1 MSNKGWTTSEDI
13 NPDAIDKNAPPP
25 LQDDLYVFTIMKAE
39 PEASSNGNAAYK
51 LELKAEEV
59 FGGGALP
66 EKCSRTIRDT
76 IVFTVASAWKT
87 KQVCEAAG
95 VKMATKTSVEA
106 VDQMCLDLLQAG
118 TVIAKTK
125 LSRSKTDATKSY
137 ANIDTYF
144 TKEEAA
150 KARAGATGNAPA
162 ANAPRRGRTGAP
174 AAPATK

>member
-1 MSNKGWTTSEDI
+1 
-13 NPDAIDKNAPPP
+13 
-25 LQDDLYVFTIMKAE
+25 
-39 PEASSNGNAAYK
+39 
-51 LELKAEEV
+51 
-59 FGGGALP
+59 
-66 EKCSRTIRDT
+66 
-76 IVFTVASAWKT
+76 
-87 KQVCEAAG
+87 
-95 VKMATKTSVEA
+95 
-106 VDQMCLDLLQAG
+106 MCLDLLQAG

-162 ANAPRRGRTGAP
+162 AGAANGAANAPRRGRTGAP